1 MSPADFLAE
10 FRRRG
15 AVLRLDGDQIRCRA
29 PHGVMTEKVIAY
41 LRKYKTELIALLAA
55 EAAIDPDGLLLR
67 SAVTLF
73 DGEVLVDM
81 TTVPVGTMSQEAA
94 S

>member
-1 MSPADFLAE
+1 MNPSEFLAE

-29 PHGVMTEKVIAY
+29 PHGVMTEKVVTY
-41 LRKYKTELIALLAA
+41 LRKYKAELIVLLAA
-55 EAAIDPDGLLLR
+55 EAASDPDGLMLR

-73 DGEVLVDM
+73 DAEVLGDM
-81 TTVPVGTMSQEAA
+81 TAIPAGTISQEKA

>member
-15 AVLRLDGDQIRCRA
+15 AVLCLDGDQIRCRA
-29 PHGVMTEKVIAY
+29 PHGVMTERVVAY

-55 EAAIDPDGLLLR
+55 EAAIDPDGLRLR
-67 SAVTLF
+67 SAVALF
-73 DGEVLVDM
+73 DGEVLGD
-81 TTVPVGTMSQEAA
+81 TSPVPAGTISQEAA